1 MGGEPVGPLHCVPVI
16 VKDNFD
22 TTDLATTAGS
32 LSLAEFMPEHDA
44 FQVQQ
49 IRDVG
54 GIILAKSN
62 MAEFAFSPYE
72 TVSSILP
79 GYTRNPYSLNRVT
92 AGSSGGPQRL
102 SPRVL
107 AL

>member
-22 TTDLATTAGS
+22 TTDLATTVGS

-62 MAEFAFSPYE
+62 MAEFAFSPYKRGLVPSCPGTPE
-72 TVSSILP
+72 TLI
-79 GYTRNPYSLNRVT
+79 
-92 AGSSGGPQRL
+92 
-102 SPRVL
+102 
-107 AL
+107 ALTG